1 MTDQCSGTSPSH
13 CYLDDGD
20 LMFNMSLEDRIVAVP
35 ANAQVMTDDVAR
47 RSRPFTRTVTASEST
62 RHSRPTI
69 APTIASTATSSILPQ
84 RPVLTAKWTHIV
96 QNDHISLSYFPHDNG
111 TSYTIKI
118 PIDGQTDNE
127 QPAISLV
134 SHINNNISEVDWL
147 RMIERVGGGVDS
159 AEGEMSIVDEVAT
172 ELKNGL
178 ASQSEIATVTKDVL
192 DRLKDFYRDVIRTEK
207 LVGR

>member
-1 MTDQCSGTSPSH
+1 
-13 CYLDDGD
+13 
-20 LMFNMSLEDRIVAVP
+20 MFNMSLEDRIVVVP

-47 RSRPFTRTVTASEST
+47 RSRPSTRTVTASEST

-84 RPVLTAKWTHIV
+84 RPFSTAQWTHIM
-96 QNDHISLSYFPHDNG
+96 QNDHIPLSYFPHDNG
-111 TSYTIKI
+111 TYYMIKI
-118 PIDGQTDNE
+118 PIAGQTDDE

-134 SHINNNISEVDWL
+134 SHINSDISEVDWL

-178 ASQSEIATVTKDVL
+178 VSQSEIATVTKDVL
-192 DRLKDFYRDVIRTEK
+192 DRLKDFYREVIRTEE

>member
-1 MTDQCSGTSPSH
+1 MTDQRSGTSPSR
-13 CYLDDGD
+13 CYLDDDD
-20 LMFNMSLEDRIVAVP
+20 LMFNMSLEDRIVVVP

-47 RSRPFTRTVTASEST
+47 RSRPSTRTVTASEST

-84 RPVLTAKWTHIV
+84 RPVSTAQWTHIM

-111 TSYTIKI
+111 TYYMIKI
-118 PIDGQTDNE
+118 PIAGQTDDE
-127 QPAISLV
+127 QPAINLV
-134 SHINNNISEVDWL
+134 SHINSDISEADWL

-178 ASQSEIATVTKDVL
+178 VSQSEIATVTKDVL
-192 DRLKDFYRDVIRTEK
+192 DRLKDFYREVIRTEE